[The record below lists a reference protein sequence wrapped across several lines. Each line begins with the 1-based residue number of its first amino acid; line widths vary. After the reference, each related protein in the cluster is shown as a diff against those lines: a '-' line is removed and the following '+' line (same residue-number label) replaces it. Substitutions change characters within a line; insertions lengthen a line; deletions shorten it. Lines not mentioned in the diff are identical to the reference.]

1 MNKKT
6 FLIILQNKL
15 DSYCFEYTYAV
26 ALNPLSFILNK
37 NKNCGMKAALKSF
50 ASKRVSK

>member
-26 ALNPLSFILNK
+26 ALNPLFFILNK